1 MLKRVIDEKS
11 DVPVMLAA
19 ATRRSTKIIFST
31 KVQMTPMV
39 DTNERE
45 DELLSN
51 SEPIDR
57 NASPPNPTVLLV
69 DQEVNSAEEEV
80 PFIAATSPT
89 TGDGSDQNRET
100 APTTEVS
107 PEASD
112 PALESSYTNEPSS
125 ADPDSSRVVDQEE
138 QTEYAKARPKRI
150 IKAPDVYGRDT
161 LYS

>member
-1 MLKRVIDEKS
+1 MISGVRVACFY
-11 DVPVMLAA
+11 MHA
-19 ATRRSTKIIFST
+19 RR
-31 KVQMTPMV
+31 VG
-39 DTNERE
+39 
-45 DELLSN
+45 
-51 SEPIDR
+51 
-57 NASPPNPTVLLV
+57 TVNL
-69 DQEVNSAEEEV
+69 DAEEH
-80 PFIAATSPT
+80 
-89 TGDGSDQNRET
+89 QNRET